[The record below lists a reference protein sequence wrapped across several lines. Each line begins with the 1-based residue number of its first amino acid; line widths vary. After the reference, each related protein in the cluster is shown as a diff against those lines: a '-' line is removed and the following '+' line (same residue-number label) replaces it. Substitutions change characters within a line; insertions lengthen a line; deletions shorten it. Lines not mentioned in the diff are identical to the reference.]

1 MASSV
6 KIKNNLPSFKRN
18 LYNVLD
24 DALADGSR
32 DVLINAKNRAP
43 FDKGGLRSQSESNQR
58 MPLWWRVSFFVVYAR
73 FQEFGGDN
81 NRKVENYTTSGTG
94 KAFLK
99 KSGDE
104 QVVKI
109 ASTMKKHAARAR
121 A

>member
-1 MASSV
+1 
-6 KIKNNLPSFKRN
+6 
-18 LYNVLD
+18 
-24 DALADGSR
+24 
-32 DVLINAKNRAP
+32 
-43 FDKGGLRSQSESNQR
+43 

-73 FQEFGGDN
+73 FQECGGDN
-81 NRKVENYTTSGTG
+81 NRRVENYTTSGTG

-109 ASTMKKHAARAR
+109 ASTMKKHAERAR